1 MLVEVKL
8 FLSSQDSP
16 NLVSKKKRTPN
27 PLSLLCSDVKS
38 TSTTSG
44 VAAHRH
50 ESVLVVD
57 SADSLPL
64 LRLATAQTPR
74 QTLGMCVGDTVWASR
89 GQQLLARLHC
99 IPTSCA
105 HGHLLP
111 SLPRAPPIV
120 APKF

>member
-8 FLSSQDSP
+8 FLSSQDS
-16 NLVSKKKRTPN
+16 SN
-27 PLSLLCSDVKS
+27 PLSLLCSDTKS

-50 ESVLVVD
+50 ESVLVVG

-74 QTLGMCVGDTVWASR
+74 QTLGMCVGDTV
-89 GQQLLARLHC
+89 
-99 IPTSCA
+99 
-105 HGHLLP
+105 
-111 SLPRAPPIV
+111 
-120 APKF
+120 